1 MEERVL
7 WYVEVRPV
15 RPGIVLSPT
24 VLYSPT
30 VVSPTVNELRLSG
43 PVIVELTRWDDGT
56 RFRSLGRW
64 GITSGRALHLFVEGD
79 VEFKALFVQEEDR
92 EGVGE
97 LVVGN
102 ATREEEWR
110 AESWVVDPN
119 SFKAKVIAF
128 SDKRGE

>member
-30 VVSPTVNELRLSG
+30 VVSPIVDELRLSD
-43 PVIVELTRWDDGT
+43 PVVVELACWDDGA
-56 RFRSLGRW
+56 RFWFLGRW
-64 GITSGRALHLFVEGD
+64 DITSRCALHLFIEGD
-79 VEFKALFVQEEDR
+79 VELKALFVQEEDG

-102 ATREEEWR
+102 TT
-110 AESWVVDPN
+110 
-119 SFKAKVIAF
+119 
-128 SDKRGE
+128 